1 MHPSSLLSY
10 YPTYSILDEIVSFG
24 GYKRLNIFIDLK
36 NTLQTTYMQHAIINI
51 VESSKKTKFIDTA
64 IFSSLIAFL
73 TFHKIYA
80 YKRGLDIAFVIFFE
94 SGHSYYHLN
103 ISKKYKI
110 SRKVD
115 DLYGLK
121 REDRELFYEV
131 LQNNFRLIEKACSKL
146 PSVRVVRL
154 PNLEADFVPY
164 YLLTRNL
171 IERGDKIGNVIYSN
185 DHDLWQCLD
194 DDCFVFSK
202 TMLAK
207 KILKKGDAVSSFI
220 KRDTTIDDSFY
231 PLVMSVVG
239 DVGDDVDGVRGVG
252 GKRINDCFDQLAC
265 LTGSMNEVYDK
276 VENNLPLFSSLP
288 SSISN
293 KHLNNIVTA
302 ETTSNLISMN
312 LKLVSF
318 ELISRAVE
326 NPKTTEMLDK
336 KNILTNAIQ
345 NHEVAPLE
353 SLKKALETNGVYLQE
368 SSIDILYI

>member
-1 MHPSSLLSY
+1 MHPASLISY
-10 YPTYSILDEIVSFG
+10 YPSYNILDSIVSLG

-36 NTLQTTYMQHAIINI
+36 NAMQTTYMEHAIVNI
-51 VESSKKTKFIDTA
+51 IETSKKSKYTDTS

-80 YKRGLDIAFVIFFE
+80 YKRGIDIAYVIFFE
-94 SGHSYYHLN
+94 SGHSYYHTN

-110 SRKVD
+110 TRKID

-121 REDRELFYEV
+121 REDRELFYQI
-131 LQNNFRLIEKACSKL
+131 LQSNFMLIEKACSKL

-164 YLLTRNL
+164 YVLTRNL
-171 IERGDKIGNVIYSN
+171 IERGDKIGNIIYSN
-185 DHDLWQCLD
+185 DHDLFQCLD
-194 DDCFVFSK
+194 DDCYVFSK
-202 TMLAK
+202 SAKSK
-207 KILKKGDAVSSFI
+207 KILKKGEAVSTFI
-220 KRDTTIDDSFY
+220 KKETNISDDFY
-231 PLVMSVVG
+231 PLIMSIVG
-239 DVGDDVDGVRGVG
+239 DVGDCVDGVHGVG
-252 GKRINDCFDQLAC
+252 GKRISDCFDQLVC
-265 LTGSMNEVYDK
+265 LTGDMNEINNK
-276 VENNLPLFSSLP
+276 VENGLPLFSSLP

-336 KNILTNAIQ
+336 KNILINAIQ
-345 NHEVAPLE
+345 NHEVVPLE
-353 SLKKALETNGVYLQE
+353 SLKKALETNGVFLQE